1 MKQISTKEIVDLFA
15 YNKDS
20 AVLVEKR
27 PLPGN
32 AQYKVNY
39 SVVNF
44 ATGEQEVITKSAYL
58 LRKFGSA
65 FQKIST
71 EIPNFVQ
78 CDAAVLYDRRVL
90 VIYPNGEAGIFD
102 REGTLEWNGMFQY
115 HDAPVKHLALEEKY
129 FWSVC
134 PGENAVIRYACQNM
148 KVDLRIGGKDA
159 QTFVNPQHI
168 CQYNGDLYV
177 ACGGNKIRK
186 IDGMDYTVSDYRTF
200 SQQVKRYHKFGQYA
214 LWCWKAAPTWW
225 TKPKNDPY
233 IKTRHTP
240 AGVCLVF
247 MPLGR
252 KKAAGNAC
260 GYLI

>member
-1 MKQISTKEIVDLFA
+1 M
-15 YNKDS
+15 
-20 AVLVEKR
+20 
-27 PLPGN
+27 
-32 AQYKVNY
+32 NY

-129 FWSVC
+129 FWSVSRREC
-134 PGENAVIRYACQNM
+134 G
-148 KVDLRIGGKDA
+148 DSLR
-159 QTFVNPQHI
+159 
-168 CQYNGDLYV
+168 L
-177 ACGGNKIRK
+177 
-186 IDGMDYTVSDYRTF
+186 
-200 SQQVKRYHKFGQYA
+200 
-214 LWCWKAAPTWW
+214 
-225 TKPKNDPY
+225 PKY
-233 IKTRHTP
+233 EGRP
-240 AGVCLVF
+240 AHRRQ
-247 MPLGR
+247 GR
-252 KKAAGNAC
+252 PNLC
-260 GYLI
+260 

>member
-134 PGENAVIRYACQNM
+134 QKCTDGPI
-148 KVDLRIGGKDA
+148 L
-159 QTFVNPQHI
+159 
-168 CQYNGDLYV
+168 QYRD
-177 ACGGNKIRK
+177 R
-186 IDGMDYTVSDYRTF
+186 
-200 SQQVKRYHKFGQYA
+200 
-214 LWCWKAAPTWW
+214 
-225 TKPKNDPY
+225 
-233 IKTRHTP
+233 
-240 AGVCLVF
+240 
-247 MPLGR
+247 
-252 KKAAGNAC
+252 
-260 GYLI
+260 

>member
-71 EIPNFVQ
+71 EIQNFVQ

-214 LWCWKAAPTWW
+214 LVVLESGTYLVDE
-225 TKPKNDPY
+225 TKE
-233 IKTRHTP
+233 
-240 AGVCLVF
+240 
-247 MPLGR
+247 
-252 KKAAGNAC
+252 
-260 GYLI
+260 

>member
-115 HDAPVKHLALEEKY
+115 HDAPVKHLALELLRTVVDAKTPSETEAVPLVTTVFRVLQRSEQCRKCAKY
-129 FWSVC
+129 LTYLLRRLSVFSEC
-134 PGENAVIRYACQNM
+134 GWGE
-148 KVDLRIGGKDA
+148 
-159 QTFVNPQHI
+159 
-168 CQYNGDLYV
+168 
-177 ACGGNKIRK
+177 
-186 IDGMDYTVSDYRTF
+186 
-200 SQQVKRYHKFGQYA
+200 
-214 LWCWKAAPTWW
+214 
-225 TKPKNDPY
+225 
-233 IKTRHTP
+233 
-240 AGVCLVF
+240 
-247 MPLGR
+247 
-252 KKAAGNAC
+252 
-260 GYLI
+260 

>member
-102 REGTLEWNGMFQY
+102 REGTLEFAEGSRKNKVVSLTEEGRQFADRYALPAQGAEQRAF
-115 HDAPVKHLALEEKY
+115 DALEPWEQR
-129 FWSVC
+129 
-134 PGENAVIRYACQNM
+134 EIMR
-148 KVDLRIGGKDA
+148 LIGK
-159 QTFVNPQHI
+159 
-168 CQYNGDLYV
+168 
-177 ACGGNKIRK
+177 
-186 IDGMDYTVSDYRTF
+186 F
-200 SQQVKRYHKFGQYA
+200 SQVLGDECEAFKQQV
-214 LWCWKAAPTWW
+214 AAESQMQ
-225 TKPKNDPY
+225 D
-233 IKTRHTP
+233 RRE
-240 AGVCLVF
+240 GESCD
-247 MPLGR
+247 
-252 KKAAGNAC
+252 C
-260 GYLI
+260 

>member
-102 REGTLEWNGMFQY
+102 REG
-115 HDAPVKHLALEEKY
+115 
-129 FWSVC
+129 
-134 PGENAVIRYACQNM
+134 
-148 KVDLRIGGKDA
+148 
-159 QTFVNPQHI
+159 
-168 CQYNGDLYV
+168 DLYV

-214 LWCWKAAPTWW
+214 LVVLESGTYLVDE
-225 TKPKNDPY
+225 TKE
-233 IKTRHTP
+233 
-240 AGVCLVF
+240 
-247 MPLGR
+247 
-252 KKAAGNAC
+252 
-260 GYLI
+260 

>member
-71 EIPNFVQ
+71 AIPNFVQ

-102 REGTLEWNGMFQY
+102 REGTLEWNGIFQY

-177 ACGGNKIRK
+177 A
-186 IDGMDYTVSDYRTF
+186 
-200 SQQVKRYHKFGQYA
+200 
-214 LWCWKAAPTWW
+214 
-225 TKPKNDPY
+225 
-233 IKTRHTP
+233 
-240 AGVCLVF
+240 
-247 MPLGR
+247 
-252 KKAAGNAC
+252 
-260 GYLI
+260 

>member
-78 CDAAVLYDRRVL
+78 CDAAGLYDRRVL
-90 VIYPNGEAGIFD
+90 V
-102 REGTLEWNGMFQY
+102 M
-115 HDAPVKHLALEEKY
+115 HLALEEKY

-214 LWCWKAAPTWW
+214 LVVLESGTYLVDE
-225 TKPKNDPY
+225 TKE
-233 IKTRHTP
+233 
-240 AGVCLVF
+240 
-247 MPLGR
+247 
-252 KKAAGNAC
+252 
-260 GYLI
+260 